1 VAVVAVLILG
11 LIGLGA
17 RAVTGV
23 LVEQARQGA
32 TAGVPALS
40 ATSAPPSPTARAEP
54 TPPKGTARRPAQ
66 NQARATGANRK
77 VPNSGPGTFVLARVS
92 GDPAGRTGT
101 VVNFDVRREKGVPV
115 DISAAA
121 RTIQSV
127 LNDRR
132 SWRASDK
139 WRFQLVSNS
148 ASADLH
154 VYIATPATTDRM
166 CAPLLTRG
174 EVSCQTDNRVVL
186 NAKRWVSG
194 AESYGTDLTNYRRYL
209 VNHEFGHALGY
220 QHVACEG
227 KGRLAGIMMQQ
238 TKGLDGCRR
247 NPWPFPQSD

>member
-1 VAVVAVLILG
+1 MVAAVLVLG
-11 LIGLGA
+11 LLGLGA
-17 RAVTGV
+17 RAATGV
-23 LVEQARQGA
+23 LVEQARLGVP
-32 TAGVPALS
+32 AGVPALT
-40 ATSAPPSPTARAEP
+40 ATSVSPSPTAKAESARP
-54 TPPKGTARRPAQ
+54 KSTPPRQAQ
-66 NQARATGANRK
+66 NQTQATRVTHR
-77 VPNSGPGTFVLARVS
+77 VPHSGPGTYVLARQN

-115 DISAAA
+115 DINAAA

-132 SWRASDK
+132 SWRASGK
-139 WRFQLVSNS
+139 WRFQLISNS

-154 VYIATPATTDRM
+154 VYITTPATTDRM
-166 CAPLLTRG
+166 CAPLLTGG
-174 EVSCQTDNRVVL
+174 EVSCQTDDRVVL

-194 AESYGTDLTNYRRYL
+194 AETYGTDLTNYRRYL

-227 KGRLAGIMMQQ
+227 NGRLAGIMMQQ
-238 TKGLDGCRR
+238 TKGLDGCRP

>member
-1 VAVVAVLILG
+1 VLILG

-17 RAVTGV
+17 RAGTGV
-23 LVEQARQGA
+23 MAEQARLGA
-32 TAGVPALS
+32 PAGVPSPS
-40 ATSAPPSPTARAEP
+40 ATSASPSPTVKAESP
-54 TPPKGTARRPAQ
+54 RPRETAPQQVQ
-66 NQARATGANRK
+66 NQARATRTTHK
-77 VPNSGPGTFVLARVS
+77 VPNSGPGTYVLARAN

-101 VVNFDVRREKGVPV
+101 VVNFDVRRENGVPV
-115 DISAAA
+115 DINAAA

-132 SWRASDK
+132 SWRASGK
-139 WRFQLVSNS
+139 WRFQLVGNS

-154 VYIATPATTDRM
+154 VYITTPTTTDRM

-174 EVSCQTDNRVVL
+174 EVSCQTDDRVVL

-194 AESYGTDLTNYRRYL
+194 AETYRTDLTNYRRYL

-227 KGRLAGIMMQQ
+227 NGRLARIMVQQ
-238 TKGLDGCRR
+238 TKGLDGCRP

>member
-1 VAVVAVLILG
+1 MLILG

-17 RAVTGV
+17 RAATVV
-23 LVEQARQGA
+23 LVEQARLGVPA
-32 TAGVPALS
+32 VVPALS
-40 ATSAPPSPTARAEP
+40 ATSASPTPTAKAESA
-54 TPPKGTARRPAQ
+54 PPKEAARPQPRKQAQ
-66 NQARATGANRK
+66 ATGVTHK
-77 VPNSGPGTFVLARVS
+77 VPNSGPGTYVLARVN

-115 DISAAA
+115 DINAAA

-132 SWRASDK
+132 SWRASGK

-154 VYIATPATTDRM
+154 VYISTPATTDRM

-194 AESYGTDLTNYRRYL
+194 AETYGTDLTSYRRYL
-209 VNHEFGHALGY
+209 VNHEVGHALGY
-220 QHVACEG
+220 QHVVCEG
-227 KGRLAGIMMQQ
+227 NGRLAGIMMQQ